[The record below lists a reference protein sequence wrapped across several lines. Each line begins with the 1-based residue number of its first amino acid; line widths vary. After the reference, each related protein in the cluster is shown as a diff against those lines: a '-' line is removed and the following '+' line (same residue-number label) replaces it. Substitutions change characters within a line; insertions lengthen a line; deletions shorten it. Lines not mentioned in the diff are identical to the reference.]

1 MLEIYMGEIIFT
13 IFVYLNLWDIDI
25 FLQDGRVCR
34 VQFSLLT
41 DRLDLNKNDTATTSK
56 R

>member
-1 MLEIYMGEIIFT
+1 MLKIIGKTIFT
-13 IFVYLNLWDIDI
+13 IFVYLNLCDVDI
-25 FLQDGRVCR
+25 FFQDGRVCR